1 MTIRGANYERRAND
15 DYPTPVEAVDILFDH
30 VEFGSEILDPA
41 CGELQRI
48 VETACRHGYDAI
60 GTDIIFGADF
70 LNSTSCDNHD
80 IVTNPPYGG
89 RSGKLARLFI
99 EHALELTESHQ
110 GRVAMLLPV
119 DFDSGKTRLHLF
131 QHEAFAFKLIPVDR
145 IKWFDGKSGSINNA
159 WYVWSWKHKGPP
171 ILRYTRIPND
181 APP

>member
-1 MTIRGANYERRAND
+1 MTIRGANYERKPND
-15 DYPTPVEAVDILFDH
+15 NYPTPPEAIDILFEH
-30 VEFGSEILDPA
+30 VNFGEVLDPA

-48 VETACRHGYDAI
+48 VEAAWRHGYDAM

-70 LNSTSCDNHD
+70 LDSTDCDNHD

-89 RSGKLARLFI
+89 RSGRLAREFI
-99 EHALELTESHQ
+99 EHALELTEGHQ

-131 QHEAFAFKLIPVDR
+131 QHPAFALKLIPVDR

-159 WYVWSWKHKGPP
+159 WFVWCWKHQGPP
-171 ILRYTRIPND
+171 ILRYTRIPV
-181 APP
+181 